1 MILGCEHHTGMGLCS
16 ACSAAVARESAEQ
29 ARRDAARAELDQGY
43 VYYVDADGV
52 VHGDSAY
59 NVAARQARYRTR
71 EAAIRAWRDDL
82 ERRIAT
88 HARELAL
95 MQELLAKGPTR

>member
-29 ARRDAARAELDQGY
+29 AQRDAARAELNSGY
-43 VYYVDADGV
+43 VYYVDAEGV

-59 NVAARQARYRTR
+59 NVAARQARYLTR
-71 EAAIRAWRDDL
+71 GAAIRAWRDDL
-82 ERRIAT
+82 EHRIAT
-88 HARELAL
+88 HARELE
-95 MQELLAKGPTR
+95 MMRELLRKGPTR